1 MNAAM
6 SNAIFTWQP
15 GDAPLLI
22 SIPHDGREIPDD
34 IAARMTDA
42 GRAIP
47 DTDWH
52 VRKLYAFAGD
62 TGASVLAANYS
73 RYVVDL
79 NRPPSDDALYPGQ
92 VSTGLCPRQTFA
104 GEAIYI
110 DGEEPNAEEERR
122 RVQTYWRPYHDR
134 LEDELAR
141 IRARHG
147 FALLWDAHSI
157 RGEVPRL
164 FEGRL
169 PELNFGT
176 NGGESCPDEIL
187 RPVME
192 AAAQLPYTSVA
203 NQRFKGGYITRHYGQ
218 PRAARYA
225 LQLEIAQRCYM
236 HEATLGYDEARA
248 GELAEAIKKL
258 MTVFRYAAVLVDS
271 RRMLDAN
278 GG

>member
-1 MNAAM
+1 M
-6 SNAIFTWQP
+6 SEEVCTWQP
-15 GDAPLLI
+15 GDSPLLI
-22 SIPHDGREIPDD
+22 SIPHDGREIPQA
-34 IAARMTDA
+34 IAARMTEA
-42 GRAIP
+42 GRAMP

-52 VRKLYAFAGD
+52 VRRLYAFAAE

-79 NRPPSDDALYPGQ
+79 NRSPSDDALYPGQ

-104 GEAIYI
+104 GETIYA
-110 DGEEPNAEEERR
+110 DGESVDVADVQR
-122 RVQTYWRPYHDR
+122 RVATYWRPYHDR
-134 LEDELAR
+134 LETELAR
-141 IRARHG
+141 IKAEHG

-187 RPVME
+187 RPVLE
-192 AAAQLPYTSVA
+192 AAARLRYSWVA
-203 NQRFKGGYITRHYGQ
+203 NQRFKGGYITRRYGR
-218 PRAARYA
+218 PRNAVYA

-236 HEATLGYDEARA
+236 DEASLGYDETRA
-248 GELAEAIKKL
+248 GELAEAIKGL

>member
-1 MNAAM
+1 MM
-6 SNAIFTWQP
+6 SDDIFTWQP
-15 GDAPLLI
+15 GDSPLLI
-22 SIPHDGREIPDD
+22 SIPHDGREIPEG
-34 IAARMTDA
+34 IAARMTGA
-42 GRAIP
+42 GRAVP

-52 VRKLYAFAGD
+52 VRELYAFAAE

-104 GEAIYI
+104 GEAIYA
-110 DGEEPNAEEERR
+110 DGEGVGAAEVQR
-122 RVQTYWRPYHDR
+122 RVETYWRPYHDR
-134 LEDELAR
+134 LEVELAR
-141 IRARHG
+141 IKAEHG

-187 RPVME
+187 RPVLE
-192 AAAQLPYTSVA
+192 AAARLPYASVA
-203 NQRFKGGYITRHYGQ
+203 NQRFKGGYITRHYGR
-218 PRAARYA
+218 PRDAVYA
-225 LQLEIAQRCYM
+225 LQLEIAQRSYM
-236 HEATLGYDEARA
+236 DEATLGYDETRA
-248 GELAEAIKKL
+248 GELAEAIKGL
-258 MTVFRYAAVLVDS
+258 ITVFRYAAVLVDS